1 MENEVGG
8 QYDQIEADS
17 KKNRRRQDFPE
28 LFEYEREVT
37 RLGHERI
44 PKHPRQD
51 VARATRVY
59 QPNPKSLET
68 FSWTPVRLHKGL
80 KINGPDER

>member
-37 RLGHERI
+37 RLGHEWI
-44 PKHPRQD
+44 P
-51 VARATRVY
+51 TC
-59 QPNPKSLET
+59 SEMT
-68 FSWTPVRLHKGL
+68 
-80 KINGPDER
+80 